1 MSIHFI
7 PTQISTLAYFL
18 FPQRRT
24 NGSFSQHQWQ
34 ATSRNVGH
42 FGTQTKRLGEGN
54 DERNS
59 PMKRANGETLK
70 SQLIERLWKSCQSW
84 LTSAHLK
91 KVGSKIPSF
100 SKGVGCESAFKVH
113 TDWKASWS
121 SSIFWRFQLLI
132 YFERKEWIKIVYVSY
147 VCLTM
152 LYGIFV
158 ALHWRKPPPTP
169 QLSFNNLSS
178 VKWPSPIPTK
188 DRPLADS
195 RRTATPLI
203 TWNQPAT

>member
-7 PTQISTLAYFL
+7 PTPIPTLLYFL

-24 NGSFSQHQWQ
+24 NGSFSQHQRQ
-34 ATSRNVGH
+34 ATSRNIVH

-70 SQLIERLWKSCQSW
+70 SRLIERLWKSCQSW

-100 SKGVGCESAFKVH
+100 SRGVGCESAFKVH

-121 SSIFWRFQLLI
+121 SSMLWRCQ
-132 YFERKEWIKIVYVSY
+132 KIAGFSEGKNE
-147 VCLTM
+147 L
-152 LYGIFV
+152 
-158 ALHWRKPPPTP
+158 
-169 QLSFNNLSS
+169 
-178 VKWPSPIPTK
+178 
-188 DRPLADS
+188 
-195 RRTATPLI
+195 
-203 TWNQPAT
+203 